1 MTAPS
6 PVPSKSARRRLW
18 LWPDGI
24 TGWFVLVLAAVLIV
38 SHVAMMALYAINRAE
53 ALEEAGLRQAADRL
67 AAAAETMAAAPSE
80 ARREVARA
88 MGGRGFRLLLSPQPF
103 VQSRTLGP
111 LERIM
116 TALLAERLPE
126 GSITVVGRLDPG
138 QPPPG
143 GPGFGGGGPMH
154 GRMNAGLPHLAAGV
168 QLADGSWLTAV
179 VALDR
184 PDRLWQP
191 GFVLWL
197 TGLTLVV
204 ATIAYAGVRLAVRP
218 LRTLEAAAARLG
230 VDPRAEP
237 LPETGPR
244 EVRRAAAAFNEMQRR
259 LTRYVEDRTRML
271 AAISHDLRTPITRL
285 RLRAELMDDEAE
297 RDRML
302 ADLQDMETMIA
313 ATLAFARQDS
323 QTQAEPVTAVDLA
336 ALLRDVAD
344 GRRAVAVTAPEA
356 LRLQA
361 RPTGLKRVFANLL
374 DNAVMYG
381 GGAEVTLTRDD
392 AAAVVTVDDHGPGIP
407 PSEREKVFAP
417 FYRIEASRS
426 RATGGTGLGLSVART
441 IVHAHGGTIT
451 LGDAPGG
458 GLRVTVTLPL

>member
-1 MTAPS
+1 MTNAS
-6 PVPSKSARRRLW
+6 RRRLR
-18 LWPDGI
+18 LWPDSI
-24 TGWFVLVLAAVLIV
+24 TGWFVLVLAAVLVV
-38 SHVAMMALYAINRAE
+38 SHVAMMALYAVNRAE

-67 AAAAETMAAAPSE
+67 AAAADTMAAAPPE

-88 MGGRGFRLLLSPQPF
+88 MGGRGFRLLLSPQPI
-103 VQSRTLGP
+103 VQPRVLGP
-111 LERIM
+111 IERIM
-116 TALLAERLPE
+116 TALLAERLPA
-126 GSITVVGRLDPG
+126 SSVTAVGKLEPSQLPAG
-138 QPPPG
+138 GPPG
-143 GPGFGGGGPMH
+143 GGPGMGGMH
-154 GRMNAGLPHLAAGV
+154 ARMNAGLPHLAAGV

-191 GFVLWL
+191 GFLLWL

-204 ATIAYAGVRLAVRP
+204 AAIAYAGVRLAVRP
-218 LRTLEAAAARLG
+218 LHTLEEAATRLG
-230 VDPRAEP
+230 LDPRAEP
-237 LPETGPR
+237 LPEAGPR
-244 EVRRAAAAFNEMQRR
+244 EVRRAAAAFNDMQRR

-302 ADLQDMETMIA
+302 ADLHDMETMIA
-313 ATLAFARQDS
+313 ATLAFARQDA
-323 QTQAEPVTAVDLA
+323 QAQAEPVTAVDLA
-336 ALLRDVAD
+336 ALLRDAAE
-344 GRRAVAVTAPEA
+344 GRPTVTVTAPAA
-356 LRLQA
+356 LLLQA
-361 RPTGLKRVFANLL
+361 RPTGLKRVVANLL

-381 GGAEVTLTRDD
+381 GSAAVTLTRD
-392 AAAVVTVDDHGPGIP
+392 AGAAVVTVDDHGPGIP
-407 PSEREKVFAP
+407 PAEREKVFAP

-426 RATGGTGLGLSVART
+426 RETGGTGLGLAVART